1 LHVGEALIAR
11 DGWPAEI
18 RATWPRGS
26 TATQEIRASELAL
39 ERAVSV
45 YIGALPFLWV
55 AVEDWPGPNCDRAVI
70 EAGSI
75 ALLSGRRD
83 PIDEPSA
90 DWLGRLAQRDPIR
103 ASGLW
108 NVRHVDDEPTTAFLG
123 VLERHITTM
132 RSR

>member
-1 LHVGEALIAR
+1 MHVGEALIAR

-75 ALLSGRRD
+75 AVGDEVELVRGRACTG
-83 PIDEPSA
+83 PAAAALA
-90 DWLGRLAQRDPIR
+90 D
-103 ASGLW
+103 
-108 NVRHVDDEPTTAFLG
+108 
-123 VLERHITTM
+123 
-132 RSR
+132 